1 MATPEENKKIRER
14 LEKQATSRVNPLL
27 KGLSMLTGGIAGE
40 FTGTNEQIRQ
50 QRTAKRALMEE
61 DLAALQEER
70 LMERVKSQQAE
81 MLKRQLELEA
91 ARTDTENRRRLLETA
106 GTEEAL
112 TGQYITGPVEQ
123 SQELGRQIGRLQKL
137 SVDQKEAAEKA
148 GLIGQLTAEMG
159 ATERAAVE
167 AGVVSPYE
175 SMDIASLR
183 RMRAASDVSLRKQE
197 EARRAKQDEGKVFV
211 SRNAAGD
218 VSVQGPSDLVSKFQA
233 SNPDFFRKKKDSPYK
248 VSMRQTED
256 GSSFNVDFGEMTAD
270 EIAGIAPQLEDMK
283 KAYGVLSQA
292 GLNGGMGAAGTA
304 TAGAA
309 KPIAK
314 GPAAGEGESMVGRGS
329 GKARSGA
336 AAAIAAQPQA
346 EPEPQVLGPMSPE
359 QEFAAI
365 NRKLAEI
372 ESRGGASAY
381 GARQTLTT
389 PFYTDVASELNVQPE
404 QVGGSVYQ
412 RTPRTVVSQNF
423 PAEQFR
429 NLPQEVQNRLYIDA
443 MNKSAQ
449 AMQQSGYKPS
459 GKFSEYQLNDP
470 WIGSMFDKLSR

>member
-148 GLIGQLTAEMG
+148 RLIGRLIAESGGDNEELASSYDKLDM
-159 ATERAAVE
+159 AT
-167 AGVVSPYE
+167 
-175 SMDIASLR
+175 LR
-183 RMRAASDVSLRKQE
+183 RMEASSDVGLRKQE

-270 EIAGIAPQLEDMK
+270 EIKGIAPQLEDMK

-292 GLNGGMGAAGTA
+292 GLNGGVGAAGTA

-359 QEFAAI
+359 QEFSAI
-365 NRKLAEI
+365 NRKLAEM
-372 ESRGGASAY
+372 EARGGASAY

-404 QVGGSVYQ
+404 QVGASVYQ

>member
-1 MATPEENKKIRER
+1 MATQNYPDVGTLEQASKYRTGVPTR
-14 LEKQATSRVNPLL
+14 LLNV
-27 KGLSMLTGGIAGE
+27 LTGGLAGAI
-40 FTGTNEQIRQ
+40 TGSTEKAQEAARARQ
-50 QRTAKRALMEE
+50 ALLQE
-61 DLAALQEER
+61 DLDKRTEQRMIER
-70 LMERVKSQQAE
+70 MKLQQAE
-81 MLKRQLELEA
+81 MLKRQLELEN
-91 ARTDTENRRRLLETA
+91 ARTDSENRRRLLETA

-112 TGQYITGPVEQ
+112 TGKYITGPVEQ

-159 ATERAAVE
+159 PTERAAVE

-183 RMRAASDVSLRKQE
+183 RIKGAYDVSLRKQE

-218 VSVQGPSDLVSKFQA
+218 VSVQGPSDLVTRFQTA
-233 SNPDFFRKKKDSPYK
+233 NPDFFRKKKDSPYK

-256 GSSFNVDFGEMTAD
+256 GSSFNVDFGDMTAG
-270 EIAGIAPQLEDMK
+270 EIKEIAPQLEEMK
-283 KAYGVLSQA
+283 KAYGASSQI
-292 GLNGGMGAAGTA
+292 GLNGGMGTAGT
-304 TAGAA
+304 A

-314 GPAAGEGESMVGRGS
+314 GPAAGEGESMVGRSS

-336 AAAIAAQPQA
+336 AAAIASQPQA

-404 QVGGSVYQ
+404 QVGASVYQ

-423 PAEQFR
+423 PVEQFR

-449 AMQQSGYKPS
+449 AMQQAGYKPS
-459 GKFSEYQLNDP
+459 GKYSEYQMNDP

>member
-148 GLIGQLTAEMG
+148 RLIGRLIAESGGDNEELASSFDKLDM
-159 ATERAAVE
+159 AT
-167 AGVVSPYE
+167 
-175 SMDIASLR
+175 LR
-183 RMRAASDVSLRKQE
+183 RMEASSDVGLRKQE

-270 EIAGIAPQLEDMK
+270 EIKGIAPQLEDMK

-292 GLNGGMGAAGTA
+292 GLNGGVGAAGTA

-359 QEFAAI
+359 QEFSAI
-365 NRKLAEI
+365 NRKLAEM
-372 ESRGGASAY
+372 EARGGASAY

-404 QVGGSVYQ
+404 QVGASVYQ

>member
-1 MATPEENKKIRER
+1 MATPEEIRKK
-14 LEKQATSRVNPLL
+14 LETQAGQRVNPLL

-61 DLAALQEER
+61 DLAALQEQR

-91 ARTDTENRRRLLETA
+91 ARTDTENRRRLLEA
-106 GTEEAL
+106 SGTEEAL

-148 GLIGQLTAEMG
+148 RLIGRLIAESGGDNEELASSFDKLDM
-159 ATERAAVE
+159 AT
-167 AGVVSPYE
+167 
-175 SMDIASLR
+175 LR
-183 RMRAASDVSLRKQE
+183 RMEASSDVGLRKQE

-211 SRNAAGD
+211 SRNANGD
-218 VSVQGPSDLVSKFQA
+218 VSVQGPSDLVRKFQD
-233 SNPDFFRKKKDSPYK
+233 SNPDFFMGKKGSPYK

-270 EIAGIAPQLEDMK
+270 EIKGIAPQLEEMK
-283 KAYGVLSQA
+283 KAYGALSQA

-304 TAGAA
+304 GTATAGPA

-314 GPAAGEGESMVGRGS
+314 GPAAGEGEAMVGRND
-329 GKARSGA
+329 GKARSA
-336 AAAIAAQPQA
+336 AAAAVAAQARA

-404 QVGGSVYQ
+404 QVGASVYQ

>member
-1 MATPEENKKIRER
+1 
-14 LEKQATSRVNPLL
+14 
-27 KGLSMLTGGIAGE
+27 MLTGGIAGE

-91 ARTDTENRRRLLETA
+91 ARTDTENRRRLLEA
-106 GTEEAL
+106 SGTEEAL

-148 GLIGQLTAEMG
+148 RLIGRLIAESGGDNEELASSFDKLDM
-159 ATERAAVE
+159 AT
-167 AGVVSPYE
+167 
-175 SMDIASLR
+175 LR
-183 RMRAASDVSLRKQE
+183 RMEASSDVGLRKQE

-211 SRNAAGD
+211 SRNANGD
-218 VSVQGPSDLVSKFQA
+218 VSVQGPSDLVRKFQD
-233 SNPDFFRKKKDSPYK
+233 SNPDFFMGKKGSPYK

-270 EIAGIAPQLEDMK
+270 EIKGIAPQLEEMK
-283 KAYGVLSQA
+283 KAYGALSQA

-304 TAGAA
+304 GTATAGPA

-314 GPAAGEGESMVGRGS
+314 GPAAGEGEAMVGRND
-329 GKARSGA
+329 GKARSA
-336 AAAIAAQPQA
+336 AAAAVAAQARA

>member
-1 MATPEENKKIRER
+1 MATPNYPNVGSLEQAAQYRTGVPTR
-14 LEKQATSRVNPLL
+14 LLNV
-27 KGLSMLTGGIAGE
+27 LTGGLAGQISGSTE
-40 FTGTNEQIRQ
+40 KAQEAARARQVLLQEDLDKRNEQRMI
-50 QRTAKRALMEE
+50 
-61 DLAALQEER
+61 ER
-70 LMERVKSQQAE
+70 MKIQQAE

-91 ARTDTENRRRLLETA
+91 NRTDSENRRRLLETA

-112 TGQYITGPVEQ
+112 TGKYITGPVEQ

-159 ATERAAVE
+159 PTERAAVE

-183 RMRAASDVSLRKQE
+183 RMRGASDVSLRKQE

-218 VSVQGPSDLVSKFQA
+218 VSVQGPSDLVSRFQA
-233 SNPDFFRKKKDSPYK
+233 ANPDFFMKKKDSPYK

-270 EIAGIAPQLEDMK
+270 EIKGIAPQLEEMK
-283 KAYGVLSQA
+283 KAYGSLSRSDLSGA
-292 GLNGGMGAAGTA
+292 GAATGG

-329 GKARSGA
+329 GKVRSGA
-336 AAAIAAQPQA
+336 AAAIASQPQA

-404 QVGGSVYQ
+404 QVGASVYQ

-423 PAEQFR
+423 PVEQFR

-449 AMQQSGYKPS
+449 AMQQAGYKPS
-459 GKFSEYQLNDP
+459 GKYSEYQMNDP

>member
-1 MATPEENKKIRER
+1 MATPEENKKRREK
-14 LEKQATSRVNPLL
+14 LEKQAERRINPLL

-81 MLKRQLELEA
+81 MLKRQIELEN
-91 ARTDTENRRRLLETA
+91 ARTDAENRRRLLEAA

-112 TGQYITGPVEQ
+112 TGKYITGPVEQ

-159 ATERAAVE
+159 PTERAAVE

-183 RMRAASDVSLRKQE
+183 RMRSASDVSLRKQE

-218 VSVQGPSDLVSKFQA
+218 VSVQGPSDLVTRFQTA
-233 SNPDFFRKKKDSPYK
+233 NPDFFRKKKDSPYK

-256 GSSFNVDFGEMTAD
+256 GSSFNVDFGDMTAG
-270 EIAGIAPQLEDMK
+270 EIKEIAPQLEEMK
-283 KAYGVLSQA
+283 KAYGSLSRSDLSGA
-292 GLNGGMGAAGTA
+292 GAATGGTA
-304 TAGAA
+304 GTA

-314 GPAAGEGESMVGRGS
+314 GPAAGEGESMVGRSS

-336 AAAIAAQPQA
+336 AAAIASQPQA

-404 QVGGSVYQ
+404 QVGASVYQ

-423 PAEQFR
+423 PVEQFR

-449 AMQQSGYKPS
+449 AMQQAGYKPS
-459 GKFSEYQLNDP
+459 GKYSEYQMNDP

>member
-1 MATPEENKKIRER
+1 MATQNYPDVGTLEQASKYRTGVPTR
-14 LEKQATSRVNPLL
+14 LLNV
-27 KGLSMLTGGIAGE
+27 LTGGLAGAI
-40 FTGTNEQIRQ
+40 TGSTEKAQEAARARQ
-50 QRTAKRALMEE
+50 ALLQE
-61 DLAALQEER
+61 DLDKRTEQRMIER
-70 LMERVKSQQAE
+70 MKLQQAE

-91 ARTDTENRRRLLETA
+91 ARTDTENRRRLLEA
-106 GTEEAL
+106 SGTEEAL

-148 GLIGQLTAEMG
+148 RLIGRLIAESGGDNEELASSFDKLDM
-159 ATERAAVE
+159 AT
-167 AGVVSPYE
+167 
-175 SMDIASLR
+175 LR
-183 RMRAASDVSLRKQE
+183 RMEASSDVGLRKQE

-270 EIAGIAPQLEDMK
+270 EIKEIAPQLEEMK
-283 KAYGVLSQA
+283 KAYGSLSRIDLSGA
-292 GLNGGMGAAGTA
+292 GAATGG
-304 TAGAA
+304 TAGAT

-314 GPAAGEGESMVGRGS
+314 GPAAVEGESMVGRGS

-346 EPEPQVLGPMSPE
+346 EPESQVLGPMSPE
-359 QEFAAI
+359 QEFSAI
-365 NRKLAEI
+365 NRKLAEM
-372 ESRGGASAY
+372 EARGGASAY

-404 QVGGSVYQ
+404 QVGASVYQ

>member
-1 MATPEENKKIRER
+1 MATQNYPDVGTLEQASKYRTGVPTR
-14 LEKQATSRVNPLL
+14 LLNV
-27 KGLSMLTGGIAGE
+27 LTGGLAGAI
-40 FTGTNEQIRQ
+40 TGSTEKAQEAARARQ
-50 QRTAKRALMEE
+50 ALLQE
-61 DLAALQEER
+61 DLDKRTEQRMIER
-70 LMERVKSQQAE
+70 MKLQQAE

-112 TGQYITGPVEQ
+112 TGKYITGPVEQ
-123 SQELGRQIGRLQKL
+123 SQELGRQIGRLQRL

-159 ATERAAVE
+159 PTERAAVE

-218 VSVQGPSDLVSKFQA
+218 VSVQGPSDLVTRFQTA
-233 SNPDFFRKKKDSPYK
+233 NPDFFRKKKDSPYK

-256 GSSFNVDFGEMTAD
+256 GSSFNVDFGDMTAG
-270 EIAGIAPQLEDMK
+270 EIKEIAPQLEEMK
-283 KAYGVLSQA
+283 KAYGSLSRSDLSGA
-292 GLNGGMGAAGTA
+292 GAATGG

-314 GPAAGEGESMVGRGS
+314 GPAGVEGEPMVGRSS

-336 AAAIAAQPQA
+336 AAAIASQPQA

-404 QVGGSVYQ
+404 QVGASVYQ

-423 PAEQFR
+423 PVEQFR

-449 AMQQSGYKPS
+449 AMQQARYKPS
-459 GKFSEYQLNDP
+459 GKYSEYQMNDP

>member
-1 MATPEENKKIRER
+1 MATPNYFDPADIET
-14 LEKQATSRVNPLL
+14 QARYRPGVASNIFNV
-27 KGLSMLTGGIAGE
+27 LTGGLAGQI
-40 FTGTNEQIRQ
+40 TGSTQRAQEAARARQALLQEDLDKRNEQRMI
-50 QRTAKRALMEE
+50 
-61 DLAALQEER
+61 ER
-70 LMERVKSQQAE
+70 MKIQQAE

-91 ARTDTENRRRLLETA
+91 NRTDAENRRRLLETA

-112 TGQYITGPVEQ
+112 TGKYITGPVEQ

-159 ATERAAVE
+159 PTERAAVE

-183 RMRAASDVSLRKQE
+183 RMRGASDVSLRKQE

-218 VSVQGPSDLVSKFQA
+218 VSVQGPSDLVSRFQA
-233 SNPDFFRKKKDSPYK
+233 ANPDFFRKKKDSPYK

-270 EIAGIAPQLEDMK
+270 EIKGIAPQLEEMK
-283 KAYGVLSQA
+283 KAYGSLSRSDLSGA
-292 GLNGGMGAAGTA
+292 GAATVG

-314 GPAAGEGESMVGRGS
+314 GPAAVEGESMVGRGS

-336 AAAIAAQPQA
+336 AAAIASQPQ
-346 EPEPQVLGPMSPE
+346 PQPQPQVLGPMSPE

-404 QVGGSVYQ
+404 QVGASVYQ

-423 PAEQFR
+423 PVEQFR

-449 AMQQSGYKPS
+449 AMQQAGYKPS
-459 GKFSEYQLNDP
+459 GKYSEYQLNDP

>member
-1 MATPEENKKIRER
+1 MATPEENKKRREK
-14 LEKQATSRVNPLL
+14 LEKQAERRINPLL

-81 MLKRQLELEA
+81 MLKRQIELEN
-91 ARTDTENRRRLLETA
+91 ARTDAENRRRLLEAA

-112 TGQYITGPVEQ
+112 TGKYITGPVEQ

-159 ATERAAVE
+159 PTERAAVE

-183 RMRAASDVSLRKQE
+183 RIKGAYDVSLRKQE

-218 VSVQGPSDLVSKFQA
+218 VSVQGPSDLVTRFQTA
-233 SNPDFFRKKKDSPYK
+233 NPDFFRKKKDSPYK

-256 GSSFNVDFGEMTAD
+256 GSSFNVDFGDMTAG
-270 EIAGIAPQLEDMK
+270 EIKEIAPQLEEMK
-283 KAYGVLSQA
+283 KAYGSLSRSDLSGA
-292 GLNGGMGAAGTA
+292 GAATGGTA
-304 TAGAA
+304 GTA

-314 GPAAGEGESMVGRGS
+314 GPAAGEGESMVGRSS

-336 AAAIAAQPQA
+336 AAAIASQPQA

-404 QVGGSVYQ
+404 QVGASVYQ

-423 PAEQFR
+423 PVEQFR

-449 AMQQSGYKPS
+449 AMQQASYKPS
-459 GKFSEYQLNDP
+459 GKYSEYQMNDP

>member
-1 MATPEENKKIRER
+1 MATQNYPDVGTLEQASKYRTGVPTR
-14 LEKQATSRVNPLL
+14 LLNV
-27 KGLSMLTGGIAGE
+27 LTGGLAGAI
-40 FTGTNEQIRQ
+40 TGSTEKAQEAARARQ
-50 QRTAKRALMEE
+50 ALLQE
-61 DLAALQEER
+61 DLDKRTEQRMIER
-70 LMERVKSQQAE
+70 MKLQQAE

-112 TGQYITGPVEQ
+112 TGKYITGPVEQ

-148 GLIGQLTAEMG
+148 RLIGRLIAESGGDNEELASSFDKLDM
-159 ATERAAVE
+159 AT
-167 AGVVSPYE
+167 
-175 SMDIASLR
+175 LR
-183 RMRAASDVSLRKQE
+183 RMEASSDVGLRKQE

-270 EIAGIAPQLEDMK
+270 EIAGIAPQLEEMK

-359 QEFAAI
+359 QEFSAI
-365 NRKLAEI
+365 NRKLAEM
-372 ESRGGASAY
+372 EARGGASAY

>member
-1 MATPEENKKIRER
+1 MATQNYPDVGTLEQASKYRTGVPTR
-14 LEKQATSRVNPLL
+14 LLNV
-27 KGLSMLTGGIAGE
+27 LTGGLAGAI
-40 FTGTNEQIRQ
+40 TGSTEKAQEAARARQ
-50 QRTAKRALMEE
+50 ALLQE
-61 DLAALQEER
+61 DLDKRTEQRMIER
-70 LMERVKSQQAE
+70 MKLQQAE
-81 MLKRQLELEA
+81 MLKRQLELEN
-91 ARTDTENRRRLLETA
+91 ARTDSENRRRLLETA

-112 TGQYITGPVEQ
+112 TGKYITGPVEQ

-159 ATERAAVE
+159 PTERAAVE

-183 RMRAASDVSLRKQE
+183 RIKGAYDVSLRKQE

-218 VSVQGPSDLVSKFQA
+218 VSVQGPSDLVTRFQTA
-233 SNPDFFRKKKDSPYK
+233 NPDFFRKKKDSPYK

-256 GSSFNVDFGEMTAD
+256 GSSFNVDFGDMTAG
-270 EIAGIAPQLEDMK
+270 EIKEIAPQLEEMK
-283 KAYGVLSQA
+283 KAYGSLSRSDLSGA
-292 GLNGGMGAAGTA
+292 GAATGGTA
-304 TAGAA
+304 GTA

-314 GPAAGEGESMVGRGS
+314 GPAAGEGESMVGRSS

-336 AAAIAAQPQA
+336 AAAIASQPQA

-404 QVGGSVYQ
+404 QVGASVYQ

-423 PAEQFR
+423 PVEQFR

-449 AMQQSGYKPS
+449 AMQQARYKPS
-459 GKFSEYQLNDP
+459 GKYSEYQMNDP

>member
-1 MATPEENKKIRER
+1 MATPEEIRKK
-14 LEKQATSRVNPLL
+14 LETQAGQRVNPLL

-61 DLAALQEER
+61 DLAALQEQR

-91 ARTDTENRRRLLETA
+91 ARTDTENRRRLLEA
-106 GTEEAL
+106 SGTEEAL
-112 TGQYITGPVEQ
+112 TGKYITGPVEQ

-183 RMRAASDVSLRKQE
+183 RMRGASDVSLRKQE

-211 SRNAAGD
+211 SRNANGD
-218 VSVQGPSDLVSKFQA
+218 VSVQGPSDLVRKFQD
-233 SNPDFFRKKKDSPYK
+233 SNPDFFMGKKGSPYK

-270 EIAGIAPQLEDMK
+270 EIKGIAPQLEEMK

-292 GLNGGMGAAGTA
+292 GLNGGMGAAGTAGTA

-336 AAAIAAQPQA
+336 AAAIAAQSQA

-359 QEFAAI
+359 REFAAI

-423 PAEQFR
+423 PTEQFR

-470 WIGSMFDKLSR
+470 WIGSMFDKLKR

>member
-1 MATPEENKKIRER
+1 
-14 LEKQATSRVNPLL
+14 
-27 KGLSMLTGGIAGE
+27 
-40 FTGTNEQIRQ
+40 
-50 QRTAKRALMEE
+50 
-61 DLAALQEER
+61 
-70 LMERVKSQQAE
+70 
-81 MLKRQLELEA
+81 
-91 ARTDTENRRRLLETA
+91 
-106 GTEEAL
+106 
-112 TGQYITGPVEQ
+112 
-123 SQELGRQIGRLQKL
+123 
-137 SVDQKEAAEKA
+137 
-148 GLIGQLTAEMG
+148 MG

-175 SMDIASLR
+175 TMDIASLR
-183 RMRAASDVSLRKQE
+183 KMRAASDVSLRKQE

-256 GSSFNVDFGEMTAD
+256 GSSFNVDFEEMTAD
-270 EIAGIAPQLEDMK
+270 EIKGIAPQLEEMK
-283 KAYGVLSQA
+283 KAYGVLSRNDLSGA
-292 GLNGGMGAAGTA
+292 GAATGG

-314 GPAAGEGESMVGRGS
+314 GPAAGEGEAMVGRND
-329 GKARSGA
+329 GKARSA
-336 AAAIAAQPQA
+336 AAAAVAAQARA
-346 EPEPQVLGPMSPE
+346 EAEPQVLGPMSPE

-423 PAEQFR
+423 PTEQFR

>member
-1 MATPEENKKIRER
+1 MATQNYPDVGTLEQASKYRTGVPTR
-14 LEKQATSRVNPLL
+14 LLNV
-27 KGLSMLTGGIAGE
+27 LTGGLAGAI
-40 FTGTNEQIRQ
+40 TGSTEKAQEAARARQ
-50 QRTAKRALMEE
+50 ALLQE
-61 DLAALQEER
+61 DLDKRTEQRMIER
-70 LMERVKSQQAE
+70 MKLQQAE

-148 GLIGQLTAEMG
+148 RLIGRLIAESGGDNEELASSFDKLDM
-159 ATERAAVE
+159 AT
-167 AGVVSPYE
+167 
-175 SMDIASLR
+175 LR
-183 RMRAASDVSLRKQE
+183 RMEASSDVGLRKQE

-256 GSSFNVDFGEMTAD
+256 GSSFNVDFEEMTAD
-270 EIAGIAPQLEDMK
+270 EIKGIAPQLEEMK
-283 KAYGVLSQA
+283 KAYGVLSRNDLSGA
-292 GLNGGMGAAGTA
+292 GAATGG

-314 GPAAGEGESMVGRGS
+314 GPAAGEGESMVGRND
-329 GKARSGA
+329 GKARSA
-336 AAAIAAQPQA
+336 AAAAVAAQARAEAEPQA
-346 EPEPQVLGPMSPE
+346 LGPMSPE
-359 QEFAAI
+359 REFAAI

-423 PAEQFR
+423 PTEQFR

-459 GKFSEYQLNDP
+459 GRFSEYQLNDP